1 MEDKKLLNDKELE
14 KVTGAGGLNSYIT
27 IEYCPMCKADRKV
40 EINVDPQG
48 QRELHRFGWDFNH
61 FWFVT
66 LK

>member
-1 MEDKKLLNDKELE
+1 MEDKELLNDEELE

-40 EINVDPQG
+40 EINVDPLG
-48 QRELHRFGWDFNH
+48 QKELHRCWWDFNH
-61 FWFVT
+61 FWFET